1 MLIKTGYPEEGHALS
16 LHWLYSVV
24 FFYVFNVCR
33 GGTISGRHE
42 DGSSKRQVWGPGFK
56 IAGMQQGKESSA
68 VLLFPCFLS
77 LITHLQFISR

>member
-16 LHWLYSVV
+16 LLSS
-24 FFYVFNVCR
+24 FFHVFNVCR
-33 GGTISGRHE
+33 GVTISGRHE